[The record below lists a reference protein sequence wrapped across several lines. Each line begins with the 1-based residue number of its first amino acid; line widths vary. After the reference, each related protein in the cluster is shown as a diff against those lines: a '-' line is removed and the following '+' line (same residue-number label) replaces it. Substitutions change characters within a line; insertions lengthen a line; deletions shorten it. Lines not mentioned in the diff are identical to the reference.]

1 VVGLPSLSP
10 VRLFSLLFFFFSF
23 WWIQEDSGRW
33 RGVVHFVGGNMCRSS
48 SSSSSSSLVVSS
60 FDLMYL
66 LLLLLLLLF
75 ARTQQHQTMT
85 SGSIAAW
92 KLQPGDSFGAGDVYC
107 SIETDKA
114 TMDFEAQDEGI
125 LAKIL
130 VNAGSGDVNV
140 GDPIMVIVQDPAHV
154 PAFANFTITTAAG
167 GGTPAAA
174 AAPPPPTPA
183 KAVAVAP
190 AAAVAAVSTVTTSAV
205 GTSTTGHQHIVA
217 SPLAR
222 LLAHE
227 KGYDIAALV
236 GTGPGG
242 RILAADVKEFVP
254 QAAVAATTTTT
265 SPAAKAAA
273 PAPTT
278 TATSAITSS
287 DNTNNWA
294 LFSKQ
299 TVPHYYLTVDIRL
312 DELQKL
318 RQSPAWSSSK
328 ISVHACLIKAAAL
341 SMKTIPAANAAYLGD
356 TTRYYQ
362 NVDLLVV
369 GDTETVLKNCA
380 NLGLTAIET
389 IVAADNAAADDAT
402 ATTLDSTFSFCN
414 LGMYGITSCAPI
426 IRPPHA
432 CALAVGAAESV
443 LVPLSSDNNKADGGP
458 NYQTVTQL
466 TATLSCDHRVVDGAV
481 GAQWLATFK
490 NYVENPTTLLL

>member
-1 VVGLPSLSP
+1 
-10 VRLFSLLFFFFSF
+10 
-23 WWIQEDSGRW
+23 
-33 RGVVHFVGGNMCRSS
+33 
-48 SSSSSSSLVVSS
+48 
-60 FDLMYL
+60 
-66 LLLLLLLLF
+66 
-75 ARTQQHQTMT
+75 MT

-130 VNAGSGDVNV
+130 VTAGAADVNV
-140 GDPIMVIVQDPAHV
+140 GDPIMVIVQDKDHV
-154 PAFANFTITTAAG
+154 PAFANFTIPTTAAGG

-174 AAPPPPTPA
+174 AAPPPA
-183 KAVAVAP
+183 KAAVAVASVAP
-190 AAAVAAVSTVTTSAV
+190 AAAAAAVSTVAAV
-205 GTSTTGHQHIVA
+205 GTTGHIVA

-227 KGYDIAALV
+227 KGYDIATLI

-242 RILAADVKEFVP
+242 RILAADVKEFAP
-254 QAAVAATTTTT
+254 QVVAAATTTT
-265 SPAAKAAA
+265 AAATKAAA

-278 TATSAITSS
+278 TAATTTFTTSS
-287 DNTNNWA
+287 DDNNNWA
-294 LFSKQ
+294 LYSKQ

-318 RQSPAWSSSK
+318 RQSPAWNSHQ

-341 SMKTIPAANAAYLGD
+341 SMQTIPAANAAYLGD

-362 NVDLLVV
+362 NVDLLVI
-369 GDTETVLKNCA
+369 GDTDTVLKNCA

-389 IVAADNAAADDAT
+389 IVAADNADDDAT

-414 LGMYGITSCAPI
+414 LGMYGIASCAPI

-443 LVPLSSDNNKADGGP
+443 LVPLSSSDNNNKIDGGP